1 MFIERLHCSYSVR
14 EDQALYTVAC
24 ELALARTVRLRNGLG
39 GHGRYDGVTSSARYG
54 RLQELGRTNCP

>member
-24 ELALARTVRLRNGLG
+24 ELALARTVRLR
-39 GHGRYDGVTSSARYG
+39 TSAKGALCYRQRPPQTKVVAT
-54 RLQELGRTNCP
+54 RLTDWL